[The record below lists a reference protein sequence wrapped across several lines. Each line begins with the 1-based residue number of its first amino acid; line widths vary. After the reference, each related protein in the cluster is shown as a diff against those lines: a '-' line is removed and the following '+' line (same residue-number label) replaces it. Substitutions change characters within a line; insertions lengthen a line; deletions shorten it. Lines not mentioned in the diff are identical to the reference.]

1 MPFSLWEKSITKSV
15 TIKKVW
21 SMRDGGKMG
30 RMQLPGFILMLI
42 IALSC
47 CSRACG
53 YVCGCCCDCDYHSDY
68 ILIIMIIMAL
78 LLLLLLLLLLV
89 FLMLLLVVVVLV
101 IVLSSFCYSKHTA
114 ATFLVK
120 DNRVDPVLT
129 VSQPDQKKVHK
140 AAAQPSTASQ

>member
-1 MPFSLWEKSITKSV
+1 
-15 TIKKVW
+15 
-21 SMRDGGKMG
+21 
-30 RMQLPGFILMLI
+30 
-42 IALSC
+42 
-47 CSRACG
+47 
-53 YVCGCCCDCDYHSDY
+53 
-68 ILIIMIIMAL
+68 MIIMAL
-78 LLLLLLLLLLV
+78 LLL